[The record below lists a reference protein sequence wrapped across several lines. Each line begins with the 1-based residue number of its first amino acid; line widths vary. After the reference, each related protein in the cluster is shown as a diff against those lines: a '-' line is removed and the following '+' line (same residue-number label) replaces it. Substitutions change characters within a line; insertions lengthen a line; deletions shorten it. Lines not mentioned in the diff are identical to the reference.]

1 MTDVL
6 LLFKWFQ
13 KMAQQQPVIKIW
25 VRGSTLITPF
35 YQVPKTWIQIW
46 RCNQVESEIGYVFVL
61 KFEVEFGRN
70 SIKFYLVRNG
80 RKSKLS

>member
-46 RCNQVESEIGYVFVL
+46 RCNRGRIRNWLCVE

-70 SIKFYLVRNG
+70 SIKLLPSSERP
-80 RKSKLS
+80 